1 MEDSHADAYFESGQ
15 TIRLEA
21 SASVPEATVLGIFE
35 EEGELLYKLEWTTGT
50 VNEQPVGEMDEKA
63 INRTRR

>member
-35 EEGELLYKLEWTTGT
+35 EEGELLY
-50 VNEQPVGEMDEKA
+50 
-63 INRTRR
+63 RRSRRLPQSGLKPTAPNLYYD